1 MSLLLPGVVMVVG
14 THTGHPTPPGE
25 GATAMPSGLEPLIC
39 VRFELG
45 IVCSSRADQR
55 SSYSCSWGGGGEL
68 VEGISEFIPGDVE
81 GSSFLRI
88 AQSACEPG
96 WWFCISQTPPV

>member
-14 THTGHPTPPGE
+14 THTGHRTPPGE

-55 SSYSCSWGGGGEL
+55 WFFLLVQLGWGWGVGGR
-68 VEGISEFIPGDVE
+68 D
-81 GSSFLRI
+81 LRI
-88 AQSACEPG
+88 HPWRCGRQLL
-96 WWFCISQTPPV
+96 SQDCPVCL